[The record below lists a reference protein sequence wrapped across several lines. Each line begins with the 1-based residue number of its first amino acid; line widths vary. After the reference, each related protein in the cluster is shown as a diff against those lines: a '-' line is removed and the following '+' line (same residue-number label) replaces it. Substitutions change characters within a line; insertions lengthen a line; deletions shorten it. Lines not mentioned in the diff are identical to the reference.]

1 MEEQVKYERLSNI
14 DDNDSYDGDH
24 IILNY
29 DTVSLMKKDSNLY
42 KALNFSMIEAIGR
55 LLEGVYMA
63 QDVSS
68 DLMSKVGDGSIGLN
82 FDSRRSCEVEFRTRY
97 DSIRNKLESINTSFK
112 SLLSEVKELHELVY
126 SDYNERIDSI
136 IREADFNT
144 ILNMYN
150 HP

>member
-1 MEEQVKYERLSNI
+1 MEEQVEYERLSNI
-14 DDNDSYDGDH
+14 DDND
-24 IILNY
+24 NY
-29 DTVSLMKKDSNLY
+29 DDEQIVLIYDVVSLARKDRNLY
-42 KALNFSMIEAIGR
+42 KALNFSMIEAIRR

-97 DSIRNKLESINTSFK
+97 DSIRNKLESINSSFK
-112 SLLSEVKELHELVY
+112 SLLSDVKELHDLVY
-126 SDYNERIDSI
+126 SDYNERIESI

-144 ILNMYN
+144 ILNVYN
-150 HP
+150 HS